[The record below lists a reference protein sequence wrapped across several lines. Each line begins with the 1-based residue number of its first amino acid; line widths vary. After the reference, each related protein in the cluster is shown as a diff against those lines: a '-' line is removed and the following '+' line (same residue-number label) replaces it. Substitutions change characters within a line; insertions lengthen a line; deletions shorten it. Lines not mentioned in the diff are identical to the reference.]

1 MKARASAQVS
11 EIPVAMNVGKAIAA
25 VSQLCPNCGLCCNG
39 VLFADVEL
47 RKSDDA
53 RRLAGLGLSLEKKGR
68 KQVFAQPCACFDGR
82 LCGIYAERP
91 VRCRTFECGLLKR
104 VQDGELGANAA
115 LKTIA
120 QTKRQ
125 AEKVRGLL
133 RKIGQR
139 DERLALTE
147 RYGQAMTAP
156 VDLSD
161 GKASAGLPGK
171 LMLAF
176 RDLMRMLQGE
186 FLE

>member
-1 MKARASAQVS
+1 MKPIQIAPSITA
-11 EIPVAMNVGKAIAA
+11 VA
-25 VSQLCPNCGLCCNG
+25 QLCPNCGLCCNG

-47 RKSDDA
+47 RKGDDA
-53 RRLAGLGLSLEKKGR
+53 RRLAELGLSLKKKGH
-68 KQVFAQPCACFDGR
+68 KQAFAQPCACFGGK

-104 VQDGELGANAA
+104 VQSGKLDPNAA

-120 QTKRQ
+120 SARRRV
-125 AEKVRGLL
+125 EKVRGLL
-133 RKIGQR
+133 RKPGQR

-147 RYGQAMTAP
+147 RYREAMTAP
-156 VDLSD
+156 VGLSG

-176 RDLMRMLQGE
+176 RDLMRTLQSE

>member
-1 MKARASAQVS
+1 MKPIQIVQSTTA
-11 EIPVAMNVGKAIAA
+11 VA
-25 VSQLCPNCGLCCNG
+25 QLCPNCGLCCNG

-53 RRLAGLGLSLEKKGR
+53 RRLAGLGLSLKKKGR
-68 KQVFAQPCACFDGR
+68 KQAFTQPCACFDGK

-104 VQDGELGANAA
+104 VQAGELGANAA

-120 QTKRQ
+120 RARRQ
-125 AEKVRGLL
+125 IEKVRGFL
-133 RKIGQR
+133 RKLGQH

-147 RYGQAMTAP
+147 RYRQAMGGS
-156 VDLSD
+156 VDLSA
-161 GKASAGLPGK
+161 GEASAGLSGK

-176 RDLMRMLQGE
+176 RDLMRTLQSE
-186 FLE
+186 FLK

>member
-1 MKARASAQVS
+1 MKPIQ
-11 EIPVAMNVGKAIAA
+11 IAESIA

-53 RRLAGLGLSLEKKGR
+53 EQLAGLGLSLKKKGR
-68 KQVFAQPCACFDGR
+68 KQAFTQPCACFDGK

-104 VQDGELGANAA
+104 VQTRELDANAA
-115 LKTIA
+115 LRTIA
-120 QTKRQ
+120 KAKLRV
-125 AEKVRGLL
+125 EKVRGLL
-133 RKIGQR
+133 WKLGQR

-147 RYGQAMTAP
+147 HYRQAMTAP
-156 VDLSD
+156 VDLSG

-176 RDLMRMLQGE
+176 RDLMRTLQSE
-186 FLE
+186 FLK

>member
-1 MKARASAQVS
+1 MKPIQITQSKTA
-11 EIPVAMNVGKAIAA
+11 VAL
-25 VSQLCPNCGLCCNG
+25 LCPNCGLCCNG

-53 RRLAGLGLSLEKKGR
+53 RRLAGLGLSVEKKGR
-68 KQVFAQPCACFDGR
+68 KQAFAQPCACFDGR

-104 VQDGELGANAA
+104 VQAGELGVNVA

-120 QTKRQ
+120 QARRK

-133 RKIGQR
+133 RGLGQR

-156 VDLSD
+156 VDLSG
-161 GKASAGLPGK
+161 GKVSAGLSGK

-176 RDLMRMLQGE
+176 RDLMRTLQGE